1 MGQAYPLPLE
11 AANATA
17 MKTNIVSAMTTESAG
32 KGRPTPKR
40 KVSEAKRIT
49 SSLAPVVTKE
59 QKRAAKIASRQDR
72 VSSRAAYLR
81 GDENALPARDRG
93 PERRFVRNYV
103 DARRSIGEY
112 FLPIIFVV
120 LILTLI
126 PKAAIQFGAIAL
138 MYGVLMIAV
147 VDGIFL
153 SRKIRKLVS
162 EKFPN
167 SPTKGLGMYAW
178 LRSTQMR
185 RLRAPHP
192 QLKVGDKVN

>member
-1 MGQAYPLPLE
+1 MD
-11 AANATA
+11 
-17 MKTNIVSAMTTESAG
+17 TESTG

-40 KVSEAKRIT
+40 KISEAKRIT
-49 SSLAPVVTKE
+49 SSLAPVVTKD
-59 QKRAAKIASRQDR
+59 QKRAAKLTSRQDR
-72 VSSRAAYLR
+72 TASRAAYLR

-103 DARRSIGEY
+103 DSRRSIGEY
-112 FLPIIFVV
+112 FLPIIFGV

-126 PKAAIQFGAIAL
+126 PKPAVQFGAIAI
-138 MYGVLMIAV
+138 MYGVLLIAV

-153 SRKIRKLVS
+153 TRKMKKLIAV
-162 EKFPN
+162 KFPHAA
-167 SPTKGLGMYAW
+167 TKGLGMYAW

-192 QLKVGDKVN
+192 QAKVGDQIN